1 MKFYGKNGTEYDS
14 YQAALDAGE
23 TTISTI
29 KPAAQTAQANIPTY
43 GYELQQ
49 LMKQYGVN
57 SPVAPKTSDQSL
69 IDQYFNKVSTPMY
82 NQPTGNSLYNT
93 YLGMGLG
100 QLPNLGGPM
109 ANFYSGQAVAP
120 AGFRYDP
127 VTNTNVSVTDPGGVA
142 SAGRITTGTPN
153 IGGNQCPPGF
163 NFDPVSRSCIPTPE
177 TGLLTGGQSQSAQ
190 QPMPNCPPNTTLDP
204 VNRICV
210 PKGCPAGYEQ
220 DAYGNCVAKS
230 MQTPCPPGF
239 ERDASGACLPIVRQS
254 PCPDGK
260 PRDYFGNCATT
271 ESPKTCPAG
280 FEKDAFG
287 NCVPKIDKTPCQDGY
302 IRDAAG
308 QCVPDPDQL
317 AFFNKH
323 YQSPAAGEYDIYNAI
338 NRGRLSEN
346 LVRNLVAERGKEN
359 VDQWLAMNVDPDK
372 SFSNYAIQNLAA
384 QGDFDDPNE
393 ANRGS
398 QRGANRVFDLYQQG
412 AMGLGEIEQ
421 AMGKQGV
428 QDWMR
433 SNQPAEYNRVYGN
446 QQPIRNVQPANAVF
460 DTAAE
465 QQNMAVYNQAKSSG
479 MNAQQV
485 SAQYGIPESEIS
497 DWLNVRGLK
506 LAKGGAVRFED
517 LAGKY
522 QVGGMPTQPPMA
534 LPDDE
539 LQQMAMRYQSPAQE
553 RYDTATQSLR
563 KTIEDMAQREE
574 APRGPSKAEMYFRLA
589 SAFTA
594 PTKTGSFFENL
605 GLAGQEMAG
614 VASEQRAAESA
625 ASQQRRDLA
634 LELGKFDVDTAAQM
648 LRSEQDIAAR
658 ERGFDLQRD
667 RLDQSIAQ
675 QESQS
680 GRMSTTELRMLE
692 EAEQQ
697 LLQGNIAIEALTK
710 AKQYSEQAFT
720 KYAADVVAKNYAR
733 LTNPDDER
741 LVATDLMEQLIKIN
755 ALQSL
760 KMMFG
765 GNPTEGERAELMATQ
780 GLNAES
786 VVVRDGQIDELMN
799 MALERRDFLID
810 RINRIKSKEMRAYD
824 DTPVPTNPMLEQPT
838 LEMGV

>member
-100 QLPNLGGPM
+100 QLPNLGGTM

-163 NFDPVSRSCIPTPE
+163 NFDPVSRSCVPTAE

-210 PKGCPAGYEQ
+210 PK
-220 DAYGNCVAKS
+220 S

-239 ERDASGACLPIVRQS
+239 TRDATGVCLPAQSQGACPNGYVR
-254 PCPDGK
+254 
-260 PRDYFGNCATT
+260 N
-271 ESPKTCPAG
+271 
-280 FEKDAFG
+280 
-287 NCVPKIDKTPCQDGY
+287 N
-302 IRDAAG
+302 AG
-308 QCVPDPDQL
+308 QCVPDPEQE
-317 AFFNKH
+317 AFFRKH
-323 YQSPAAGEYDIYNAI
+323 FNSADAGEYDIYNAM
-338 NRGRLSEN
+338 RQGSLSEN
-346 LVRNLVAERGKEN
+346 LVRELAGSNV
-359 VDQWLAMNVDPDK
+359 VDQWLAKNVDPDK
-372 SFSNYAIQNLAA
+372 SFSKYAIQNLAA
-384 QGDFDDPNE
+384 QGDVDDPNE

-412 AMGLGEIEQ
+412 AMGLGEIEE
-421 AMGKQGV
+421 AMGEQAV

-446 QQPIRNVQPANAVF
+446 QQPVRNVQPANAVF

-465 QQNMAVYNQAKSSG
+465 QQNMAVYNQAKASG
-479 MNAQQV
+479 MNAQQI

-517 LAGKY
+517 VAGKY

-539 LQQMAMRYQSPAQE
+539 LEQMAMRYQSPAQE

-563 KTIEDMAQREE
+563 KTIEDMAQRGE

-658 ERGFDLQRD
+658 ERTFDLQEQRENRYQQTAD
-667 RLDQSIAQ
+667 AAAQRGREMNSTEARLLDAATTKLNAARKTAGLITQALELNPVSYSGSFADMFRRVASGYVNENDPKLIAFNEIRNLLGRTAVESLKATFGGAISDGERMALDNLQGLDAKSLEERERIMLISLNEMLNSISDSEQ
-675 QESQS
+675 QIERVRS
-680 GRMSTTELRMLE
+680 GYYRTRPDDTGSIGVPEATTEIVE
-692 EAEQQ
+692 EA
-697 LLQGNIAIEALTK
+697 L
-710 AKQYSEQAFT
+710 
-720 KYAADVVAKNYAR
+720 
-733 LTNPDDER
+733 P
-741 LVATDLMEQLIKIN
+741 
-755 ALQSL
+755 
-760 KMMFG
+760 
-765 GNPTEGERAELMATQ
+765 
-780 GLNAES
+780 
-786 VVVRDGQIDELMN
+786 
-799 MALERRDFLID
+799 
-810 RINRIKSKEMRAYD
+810 
-824 DTPVPTNPMLEQPT
+824 
-838 LEMGV
+838 